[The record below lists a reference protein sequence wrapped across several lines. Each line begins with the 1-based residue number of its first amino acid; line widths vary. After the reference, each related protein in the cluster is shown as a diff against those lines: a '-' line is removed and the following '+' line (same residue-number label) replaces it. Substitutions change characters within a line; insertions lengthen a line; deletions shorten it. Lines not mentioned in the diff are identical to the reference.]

1 MKTLGDSFMFLE
13 IILSMKYKKN
23 HKQNCK
29 RHKKLYNTGDMRW
42 KEKRKKQ
49 HWHNIYT
56 GGRFRGVET
65 AGKQS
70 MNQLNMMRQGK
81 ANQPYSMRQR
91 AIKIKQ

>member
-13 IILSMKYKKN
+13 IILSMKYTKN
-23 HKQNCK
+23 
-29 RHKKLYNTGDMRW
+29 
-42 KEKRKKQ
+42 
-49 HWHNIYT
+49 T
-56 GGRFRGVET
+56 GGRFRGVKT

>member
-1 MKTLGDSFMFLE
+1 MERKKT
-13 IILSMKYKKN
+13 
-23 HKQNCK
+23 
-29 RHKKLYNTGDMRW
+29 
-42 KEKRKKQ
+42 KQ